1 MDGVDV
7 WCAAQ
12 VSSELEALKRR
23 LRDRAAEL
31 DRLCCLQRGPID
43 DQERHTLLRRLEGL
57 EQANAREKRQLED
70 QLSKVTA
77 TASPVADTKSRAPLT
92 CAPVVWRVAD
102 HPEPGRADE
111 PAAAGVLVAAAALAP
126 AAHHLPPHV

>member
-1 MDGVDV
+1 MYGV

-43 DQERHTLLRRLEGL
+43 DHERHTLLRRLEDL
-57 EQANAREKRQLED
+57 EQANAREKQQLED
-70 QLSKVTA
+70 QLSKVT
-77 TASPVADTKSRAPLT
+77 SKK
-92 CAPVVWRVAD
+92 
-102 HPEPGRADE
+102 
-111 PAAAGVLVAAAALAP
+111 AALSPTPKA
-126 AAHHLPPHV
+126 VRR